1 MTNRIL
7 VAYDGTE
14 AADHAFEAALGA
26 ARQRCAG
33 LHVIAVASA
42 AEVETHV
49 MQDRLRVECA
59 AYLRPLLARGAAVYV
74 DVEVEVEVEVTEGI
88 PAWEIAGAA
97 LRIGADLIVIGHPR
111 RSLLRR
117 CMETSVAKRVLDRAP
132 CAVLVAAPPARSL
145 P

>member
-14 AADHAFEAALGA
+14 AADQAFEVALGA
-26 ARQRCAG
+26 ARQRGGG

-42 AEVETHV
+42 VEVETHV
-49 MQDRLRVECA
+49 MHDRLRGECA
-59 AYLRPLLARGAAVYV
+59 AYLRPLPARGAAVHV
-74 DVEVEVEVEVTEGI
+74 DVEVEVTEGI

-97 LRIGADLIVIGHPR
+97 RRIGADLIVIGHR
-111 RSLLRR
+111 RRGLLRR
-117 CMETSVAKRVLDRAP
+117 CMQTSVAKRVLDRAP
-132 CAVLVAAPPARSL
+132 CAVLVAAPPARRL

>member
-14 AADHAFEAALGA
+14 AADQAFEVALGA
-26 ARQRCAG
+26 ARQRGAG
-33 LHVIAVASA
+33 IHVIAVASA

-49 MQDRLRVECA
+49 MHDRLRVECA
-59 AYLRPLLARGAAVYV
+59 AYLRPLPARGAAVHV
-74 DVEVEVEVEVTEGI
+74 DVEVEVTEGI

-97 LRIGADLIVIGHPR
+97 RRIGADLIVIGHRR

-132 CAVLVAAPPARSL
+132 CAVLVAPPPARSS

>member
-14 AADHAFEAALGA
+14 AADQAFEVALGA
-26 ARQRCAG
+26 AQQRGAG

-42 AEVETHV
+42 AEVETHI
-49 MQDRLRVECA
+49 MHDRLRVECA
-59 AYLRPLLARGAAVYV
+59 AYLRPLPARGAAVHV
-74 DVEVEVEVEVTEGI
+74 DVEVEVTEGV

-97 LRIGADLIVIGHPR
+97 RRIGADLIVIGHRR

-117 CMETSVAKRVLDRAP
+117 CLETSVAKRVLDRTP
-132 CAVLVAAPPARSL
+132 CVVLVAAPPARNA